1 MKQLNLILVL
11 LLVGWVFSLSASHA
25 NEWIDRQ
32 PQNAFLHTHKNSIAS
47 DFKIQRIQGGGD
59 YQVEVLPSGR
69 VVKIMGLSKM
79 HSSDGKAALMLRY
92 LTEIKLDN
100 VAELRKEAEDIWS
113 KFRNKVEKAGL
124 DGAILSATTP
134 PEGWIIKTSKSYN
147 FLIQKNKDGQ
157 WEFSK

>member
-1 MKQLNLILVL
+1 MKPINLILKVL
-11 LLVGWVFSLSASHA
+11 LVSWVFSFSPAHA
-25 NEWIDRQ
+25 GEWIDRQ
-32 PQNAFLHTHKNSIAS
+32 LQDSYLQTLVDGTAS
-47 DFKIQRIQGGGD
+47 DFKIQRVQGGGD

-79 HSSDGKAALMLRY
+79 YASDGKAALMLRY

-113 KFRNKVEKAGL
+113 KFRSKVEKAEL

-147 FLIQKNKDGQ
+147 FLIRKNKDGQ